1 MDPIIVLGLFGAAL
15 TTLSLLPQLI
25 KVIKTRSTK
34 DISTGMMVLLST
46 AFAVWLIYG
55 ILIGDIPLII
65 ANTFAVL
72 QGLLILVC
80 KIIYK

>member
-15 TTLSLLPQLI
+15 TTFSLLPQLI

-55 ILIGDIPLII
+55 VLTGDFPLIV
-65 ANTFAVL
+65 ANVFSVL
-72 QGLLILVC
+72 QGLVILVF
-80 KIIYK
+80 KFIYK

>member
-15 TTLSLLPQLI
+15 TTISLLPQLL
-25 KVIKTRSTK
+25 KVLKTRSTK
-34 DISTGMMVLLST
+34 DISIGMMFLLST

-55 ILIGDIPLII
+55 ILIGDTPLII

-72 QGLLILVC
+72 QGVVILIF